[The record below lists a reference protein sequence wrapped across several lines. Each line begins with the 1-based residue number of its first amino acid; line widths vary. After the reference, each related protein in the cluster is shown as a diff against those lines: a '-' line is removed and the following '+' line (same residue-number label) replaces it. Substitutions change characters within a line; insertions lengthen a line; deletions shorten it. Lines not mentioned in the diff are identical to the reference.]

1 MTGTESDRRV
11 GSSATVIAPRRRR
24 GPATRALVPLALL
37 IVLLAAWQGLV
48 SALRVPAVILPPFS
62 EVAQSLGS
70 GVASGQYTQ
79 HLTVTLTETVMGFAI
94 GALLGV
100 ISGSLVAIY
109 PALEVAIAPYILALQ
124 TMPKVAIAPLLMVWF
139 GFGLESKIVV
149 AAIVAWVPVMINVL
163 VGLRAVEPE
172 RIELLRSMAATRWQ
186 ILWRL
191 RIPNSLPYLF
201 SGLESAVLL
210 SLLGS
215 VTAEFVGARAGLGYL
230 LNQQM
235 ARLETAGVFAVLVIL
250 TAVGLALYLLVRA
263 IHARLVFW
271 ADSPAEE
278 SHLAA

>member
-24 GPATRALVPLALL
+24 GPATRALGP
-37 IVLLAAWQGLV
+37 
-48 SALRVPAVILPPFS
+48 
-62 EVAQSLGS
+62 
-70 GVASGQYTQ
+70 
-79 HLTVTLTETVMGFAI
+79 
-94 GALLGV
+94 LLGV

-163 VGLRAVEPE
+163 VGLRAVEAE

-210 SLLGS
+210 SLLG
-215 VTAEFVGARAGLGYL
+215 
-230 LNQQM
+230 
-235 ARLETAGVFAVLVIL
+235 
-250 TAVGLALYLLVRA
+250 
-263 IHARLVFW
+263 
-271 ADSPAEE
+271 
-278 SHLAA
+278 